1 MRSFRRICLPALG
14 VVALGLAV
22 SLAPSFAPSFAMG
35 EATKWDQAK
44 VTQLAGQFAKDAQ
57 KAYDAVY
64 RQGGTSG
71 VAGSG
76 QAYSF
81 HKLEDTVRLIASE
94 ARHLHSSLEKGKG
107 HDYTYNV
114 FKRLVELVHDAQV
127 DGRMIFI
134 EHMTQEKIDAAAK
147 SLQAISAYYDP
158 GALQIPKRR
167 SEGD

>member
-1 MRSFRRICLPALG
+1 MLSYLRVTKVGPLAATGRKRIHH
-14 VVALGLAV
+14 
-22 SLAPSFAPSFAMG
+22 
-35 EATKWDQAK
+35 
-44 VTQLAGQFAKDAQ
+44 DAI
-57 KAYDAVY
+57 Y

-76 QAYSF
+76 QAYRF
-81 HKLEDTVRLIASE
+81 HKLEDTARLIASE

-107 HDYTYNV
+107 HDYTYNVVKRLV